1 MLQLPLDQ
9 LLLILLQDALLL
21 ALILRIWTAGLYR
34 LYPYFF
40 SYLLAELARQ
50 AIMTSVPYRSN
61 SFKYFWVSTEGVV
74 ACFYVLIVVELYR
87 VILRDLPGIA
97 SISRRY
103 ITATLGIA
111 ILLSLLLLRVEEA
124 PANWV
129 SAFLVIERAVTFSL
143 VFFIL
148 LVSAFLVYYPVP
160 LNRNVIV
167 YSVGYAV
174 YFLTK
179 ATGLFVRTL
188 GHYIARELSTVLLVI
203 SSLCLLYWAF
213 ALNRRGELR
222 TVVVGHKW
230 GKVDEEQLLAKLR
243 TINASLIRTAKT

>member
-9 LLLILLQDALLL
+9 LLLLLLQDSLLL
-21 ALILRIWTAGLYR
+21 ALIVRMWFAGLYR

-50 AIMTSVPYRSN
+50 VIMSSVPYRSN
-61 SFKYFWVSTEGVV
+61 SYKYFWVSTEGIV
-74 ACFYVLIVVELYR
+74 ASFYVLIVIELYR

-103 ITATLGIA
+103 IKVTLVIAT
-111 ILLSLLLLRVEEA
+111 LLSLLLLRAEEA

-129 SAFLVIERAVTFSL
+129 STFLVIERAIIFSL
-143 VFFIL
+143 VLFIL
-148 LVSAFLVYYPVP
+148 LVSAFLAYYPVP

-167 YSVGYAV
+167 YSVGYAI

-188 GHYIARELSTVLLVI
+188 GHYVAHELSTVLLIV
-203 SSLCLLYWAF
+203 SSLCLFYWTF
-213 ALNRRGELR
+213 VLNRDGELR
-222 TVVVGHKW
+222 RVVVGHKW
-230 GKVDEEQLLAKLR
+230 SKADEERLILKLR
-243 TINASLIRTAKT
+243 AINANLIKAAKT